1 MPEGLVAKAATERPY
16 ILVHSHMYHQVIGL
30 GKGFPT
36 HLAILKDPVAGLV
49 VADGLVDVGK
59 VVGLDF
65 VKASVVVADLG
76 HHRTSGSGLNGL
88 GRGAGAGLSGLGLER
103 ISCCQI

>member
-1 MPEGLVAKAATERPY
+1 MPEGLVAKAATERPH
-16 ILVHSHMYHQVIGL
+16 ILVHPHMYHQVIGL

-36 HLAILKDPVAGLV
+36 HLAIFKDPVAGLV
-49 VADGLVDVGK
+49 VANGLVDVGK

-76 HHRTSGSGLNGL
+76 HHRTSGSGLCGL
-88 GRGAGAGLSGLGLER
+88 CRGARAGLSGLGLGR
-103 ISCCQI
+103 ISCGQI